1 MRVIAVEFLAFFPLC
16 FSTEIYGRFSQ
27 RQQQE
32 KYIVFIFECQ
42 SAQSFFIAC
51 AIYDT
56 PYTIHHHIWLS
67 TIQLSAKKYRL
78 SSVVYAPVLH
88 FFRCNSANFVWDFIS
103 GPEVGQRGIW
113 QSLPQLSPHKIEQK
127 KKQRE
132 RKKER
137 KRINLQVQ
145 YRTELKL
152 YRAIYAVRS
161 IQWNVVSY
169 CASLSLS
176 RSACRHHQ

>member
-56 PYTIHHHIWLS
+56 PSYM
-67 TIQLSAKKYRL
+67 
-78 SSVVYAPVLH
+78 
-88 FFRCNSANFVWDFIS
+88 
-103 GPEVGQRGIW
+103 
-113 QSLPQLSPHKIEQK
+113 
-127 KKQRE
+127 
-132 RKKER
+132 
-137 KRINLQVQ
+137 
-145 YRTELKL
+145 
-152 YRAIYAVRS
+152 AIYNTIIGQKVS
-161 IQWNVVSY
+161 IIERCLCSRF
-169 CASLSLS
+169 AFLSLQLCKFRLGFHFWS
-176 RSACRHHQ
+176 RSGATRHLAEPTSIKSA